1 AAFAWK
7 VKNEPFMKAI
17 DVISDAKFRA
27 SYGLT
32 GNNRIN
38 DFAIYSQM
46 GLPYTAYYSYGNTV
60 NKGIQLNSFGNKDL
74 KWETTQQTDLG
85 LDISFL
91 KNRIT
96 TTIDVYKKVTS
107 DLLLYA
113 NVPYTSGY
121 TRIYKNVGKVSNQ
134 GLE

>member
-1 AAFAWK
+1 
-7 VKNEPFMKAI
+7 
-17 DVISDAKFRA
+17 
-27 SYGLT
+27 
-32 GNNRIN
+32 
-38 DFAIYSQM
+38 
-46 GLPYTAYYSYGNTV
+46 
-60 NKGIQLNSFGNKDL
+60 KGIQLNSFGNKDL

-134 GLE
+134 GLEVSLSTVNIKGKSFSWESDFNISFN